1 MGRSIRGADGRLV
14 VVSVVDDHPHLCLGV
29 LAEFR
34 ESSLFAAG
42 IAAATVNEFL
52 ALEGRRL
59 LATVAVVGQ
68 ASLMLSACNHTVV
81 SVGAAVEPAGL
92 PIRFAIMFAIQPD
105 GGLEVGG
112 SVGMVT
118 ELGVFSLEASVRTE
132 MTPAANETLLII
144 RHYLRGQVVDS
155 VFKIGTA
162 EAVTVTAIG
171 TIKIEVAS
179 QRVFI
184 DASTGRVSSILVKN
198 APRPPSG
205 RPEQLPSTQTQPG
218 STRAWQSLPARSYP
232 SPQVGHGLVGYPGSA
247 PPAAGSYTD
256 TSIRPQAERVFLI
269 GAQLHGRTQ
278 FSGELWLAFNDDA
291 YSDYTTDNSGNVTAT
306 VRLVRP

>member
-1 MGRSIRGADGRLV
+1 MQIGRL
-14 VVSVVDDHPHLCLGV
+14 
-29 LAEFR
+29 
-34 ESSLFAAG
+34 
-42 IAAATVNEFL
+42 
-52 ALEGRRL
+52 RRL

-68 ASLMLSACNHTVV
+68 ASLMLSACNHAVV

-105 GGLEVGG
+105 GRLEVGG
-112 SVGMVT
+112 SVGLVT

-198 APRPPSG
+198 AP
-205 RPEQLPSTQTQPG
+205 
-218 STRAWQSLPARSYP
+218 LPAIRSSRTVAVNSDATWVDTGLAVVPGEILSITASGSWTGDGQTYVG
-232 SPQVGHGLVGYPGSA
+232 PQGSSNAWPDNFLNLTDLGVCADCAPTHTAGWEALVGYLGSA

-269 GAQLHGRTQ
+269 GAQFRSRAQ

-306 VRLVRP
+306 VQLVGP